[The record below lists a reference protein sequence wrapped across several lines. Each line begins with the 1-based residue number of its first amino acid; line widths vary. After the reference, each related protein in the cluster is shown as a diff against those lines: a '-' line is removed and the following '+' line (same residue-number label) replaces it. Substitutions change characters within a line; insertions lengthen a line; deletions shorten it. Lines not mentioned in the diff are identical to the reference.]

1 MISKAL
7 DTQQRSATEIK
18 EKEQCNLALVLESQ
32 KRSKWNNKYTNNSKE
47 ERFKASGCT
56 SK

>member
-7 DTQQRSATEIK
+7 DTRQRGATEIK
-18 EKEQCNLALVLESQ
+18 AKEQCNLALVLESQ
-32 KRSKWNNKYTNNSKE
+32 KRSKRNNKYTNNSKE
-47 ERFKASGCT
+47 ERFKPSRCT